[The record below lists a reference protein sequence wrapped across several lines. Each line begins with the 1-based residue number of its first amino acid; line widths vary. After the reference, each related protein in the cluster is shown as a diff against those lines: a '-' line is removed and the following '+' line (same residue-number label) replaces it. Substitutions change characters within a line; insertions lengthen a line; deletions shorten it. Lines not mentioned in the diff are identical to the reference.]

1 MRKVNFGKN
10 FTTTISGFFQYD
22 YGQIIDVYNTGTNI
36 ENLQFEFVQD
46 GQQITVL
53 GTYHEETDSYTLRI
67 PDSFL
72 QKTSDILAY
81 IYYEDP
87 NKGQTIK
94 ILIVKITPRE
104 KYESIPDPQHHS
116 IVEQILEELA
126 RLQDEIDHWS
136 LTPEQIQQIVEQVE
150 SEIDLDDYYDK
161 QETDDLL
168 DDKADKTDLPDMT
181 KYYNKTQTDNLL
193 SQKANA
199 SSVYTKTEINTE
211 LAKKADKTDTYT
223 KQEVDNLIPDVSGL
237 ATKQELT
244 QGLAGKANSS
254 DVYTKQEVDNLIPDV
269 SGLATKQELTTGL
282 SEKADKSDTYTKQ
295 QVDNLIP
302 DVSGFAT
309 KQELTNGLAGKA
321 NAADVYTKTET
332 DNLLS
337 NKANAADVYT
347 KTQVDNLLPDMTN
360 YYTKTET
367 YSKTEIDSILGNIQT
382 ILEGI

>member
-87 NKGQTIK
+87 NMGQTIK

-136 LTPEQIQQIVEQVE
+136 LTPEQMQQIVEQVE
-150 SEIDLDDYYDK
+150 SEIDLDNYYDK
-161 QETDDLL
+161 QETNDLL

-181 KYYNKTQTDNLL
+181 NYYNKTQTDNLL

-223 KQEVDNLIPDVSGL
+223 KQEVDNLIPDVSGF

-244 QGLAGKANSS
+244 QGLAGKVDNTTL
-254 DVYTKQEVDNLIPDV
+254 DNYYTKTQTD
-269 SGLATKQELTTGL
+269 GTFATKVEVGQQMASVGKAVQLISQTLEGTNNRVSSLETN
-282 SEKADKSDTYTKQ
+282 KADKSN
-295 QVDNLIP
+295 V
-302 DVSGFAT
+302 
-309 KQELTNGLAGKA
+309 
-321 NAADVYTKTET
+321 
-332 DNLLS
+332 
-337 NKANAADVYT
+337 
-347 KTQVDNLLPDMTN
+347 
-360 YYTKTET
+360 YTKTET

>member
-22 YGQIIDVYNTGTNI
+22 YGQIIDVYNIGTNI
-36 ENLQFEFVQD
+36 ENLQFEFIQD

-81 IYYEDP
+81 IYYEDT

-126 RLQDEIDHWS
+126 HLQDEIDHWS

-181 KYYNKTQTDNLL
+181 NYYNKTQTDNLL

-223 KQEVDNLIPDVSGL
+223 KQQVDNLIPDVSGL

-244 QGLAGKANSS
+244 QGLAGK
-254 DVYTKQEVDNLIPDV
+254 VDN
-269 SGLATKQELTTGL
+269 ATLN
-282 SEKADKSDTYTKQ
+282 SY
-295 QVDNLIP
+295 
-302 DVSGFAT
+302 
-309 KQELTNGLAGKA
+309 
-321 NAADVYTKTET
+321 YTKTET
-332 DNLLS
+332 DGTFATKTEVGQQMASVGKAVQLISQTLEGTNNRVSSLET
-337 NKANAADVYT
+337 NKADKSNV
-347 KTQVDNLLPDMTN
+347 
-360 YYTKTET
+360 YTKTET

>member
-22 YGQIIDVYNTGTNI
+22 YGQIIDVYGIGTTIN
-36 ENLQFEFVQD
+36 NLQFEFIQE

-87 NKGQTIK
+87 NMGQTIK

-104 KYESIPDPQHHS
+104 KYESIPDPEHHS

-126 RLQDEIDHWS
+126 HLQDEIDHWS

-150 SEIDLDDYYDK
+150 SEIDLDNYYNK
-161 QETDDLL
+161 TETDSLL
-168 DDKADKTDLPDMT
+168 ENKADKTDLPDM
-181 KYYNKTQTDNLL
+181 DNY
-193 SQKANA
+193 
-199 SSVYTKTEINTE
+199 YTKSE
-211 LAKKADKTDTYT
+211 TDA
-223 KQEVDNLIPDVSGL
+223 LIPDVSGL

-244 QGLAGKANSS
+244 QGLAEKANSD

-309 KQELTNGLAGKA
+309 KQELTNGLADKA

-337 NKANAADVYT
+337 NKANSADVYT

-360 YYTKTET
+360 YYTKSET
-367 YSKTEIDSILGNIQT
+367 YSKTEIDNILGTIQT
-382 ILEGI
+382 VLEAI

>member
-87 NKGQTIK
+87 NMGQTIK

-126 RLQDEIDHWS
+126 HLQDEIDHWS
-136 LTPEQIQQIVEQVE
+136 LTPEQMQQIVEQVE
-150 SEIDLDDYYDK
+150 SEIDLDNYYDK
-161 QETDDLL
+161 QETNDLL

-181 KYYNKTQTDNLL
+181 NYYNKTQTDNLL

-223 KQEVDNLIPDVSGL
+223 KQEVDNLIPDVSGF

-244 QGLAGKANSS
+244 QGLAGKVDNTTL
-254 DVYTKQEVDNLIPDV
+254 DNYYTKTQTD
-269 SGLATKQELTTGL
+269 GTFATKVEVGQQMASVGKAVQLISQTLEGTNNRVSSLETN
-282 SEKADKSDTYTKQ
+282 KADKSN
-295 QVDNLIP
+295 V
-302 DVSGFAT
+302 
-309 KQELTNGLAGKA
+309 
-321 NAADVYTKTET
+321 
-332 DNLLS
+332 
-337 NKANAADVYT
+337 
-347 KTQVDNLLPDMTN
+347 
-360 YYTKTET
+360 YTKTET